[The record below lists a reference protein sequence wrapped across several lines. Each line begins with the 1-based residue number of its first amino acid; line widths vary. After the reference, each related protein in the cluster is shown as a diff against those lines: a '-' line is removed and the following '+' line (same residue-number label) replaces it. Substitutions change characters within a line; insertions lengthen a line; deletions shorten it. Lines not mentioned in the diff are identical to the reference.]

1 MYQNKDIAIVKMLHV
16 NRFDV
21 FKWLRK
27 NMDVSI
33 KEANRLSKEKEID
46 FLGDIDLAFQFYKY
60 LQNCLASSAEIII
73 EQNFNNSRVMPA
85 FVISEEEINENEK
98 YSKEYD
104 NE

>member
-33 KEANRLSKEKEID
+33 KEANRLSKRTD
-46 FLGDIDLAFQFYKY
+46 GY
-60 LQNCLASSAEIII
+60 LRLLES
-73 EQNFNNSRVMPA
+73 P
-85 FVISEEEINENEK
+85 
-98 YSKEYD
+98 
-104 NE
+104 